1 MKKKLLI
8 VESPSKART
17 IKKYLGSEFNVLAS
31 VGHIKDLPEKEFG
44 VDIAN
49 DFKPKYVTIRGKRSV
64 IKKLREAAK
73 ASESVFLATD
83 PDREGEAIAWHIS
96 NEIKGNNQNVFRVLF
111 NEITKDG
118 VRQGLKNPRG
128 IDLNLVNAQ
137 QARRVLDR
145 IVGYQVSPFLWKT
158 LYSGLSAGR
167 VQSVALRLICERE
180 EEIEN
185 FVPQE
190 YWEIEA
196 EFRTADDIVLN
207 TKLIKIGGKKF
218 KIDNEAS
225 AIEHVEKIKKEKFL
239 IDSIEVKRLKRT
251 PPAPFTT
258 STLQQEAT
266 RKFRFSPSRTM
277 KIAQELYE
285 GVDIGGSPVGLIT
298 YMRTDSVRIASEAV
312 HRVRKFIEENF
323 GDNYLPKSGRQ
334 FKKSRPTVQDAHEA
348 IRPTDVYRT
357 PESIKQYLTDEQYKL
372 YSLIWSR
379 FVGCQMTQA
388 QYEQTVVDIKGGDYL
403 FRYQKSELVF
413 DGYLR
418 VYRETREE
426 TLGRSIAEMGVKEG
440 EKAILESVTP
450 VQKFTEPPPR
460 YTEGTL
466 IRELDNLGIGRPSTY
481 ATIVSTILQRRYV
494 EKKKGVLFP
503 TELGRIVNNILVNGM
518 PEIFNVDFTARME
531 EELDHV
537 ESGHKDWVGVVREFY
552 GPFKKA
558 LDALNEK
565 RREIKS
571 ELQVS
576 TDKRCELC
584 GAPMV
589 IKWSRRGKFLACSN
603 FPRCK
608 NAKPISNG
616 EEEKTCPVCGS
627 KMVLREGKYGKFWAC
642 SRYPECNAT
651 LPYSLNIK
659 CPEEG
664 CDGEIIER
672 RTSKG
677 RIFYGCSK
685 YPDCKFSSWYEP
697 FDMTCPNCGYGIL
710 EKRNDRRGGSYLYC
724 PRCKSKFNEDSG

>member
-49 DFKPKYVTIRGKRSV
+49 DFKPKYVTIKGKRNV

-96 NEIKGNNQNVFRVLF
+96 SEIKGNNQNVFRVLF

-266 RKFRFSPSRTM
+266 RKFHFSPSRTM

-334 FKKSRPTVQDAHEA
+334 FKKSRPTVQDAHE
-348 IRPTDVYRT
+348 
-357 PESIKQYLTDEQYKL
+357 
-372 YSLIWSR
+372 
-379 FVGCQMTQA
+379 
-388 QYEQTVVDIKGGDYL
+388 
-403 FRYQKSELVF
+403 
-413 DGYLR
+413 
-418 VYRETREE
+418 
-426 TLGRSIAEMGVKEG
+426 
-440 EKAILESVTP
+440 
-450 VQKFTEPPPR
+450 
-460 YTEGTL
+460 
-466 IRELDNLGIGRPSTY
+466 
-481 ATIVSTILQRRYV
+481 
-494 EKKKGVLFP
+494 
-503 TELGRIVNNILVNGM
+503 
-518 PEIFNVDFTARME
+518 
-531 EELDHV
+531 
-537 ESGHKDWVGVVREFY
+537 
-552 GPFKKA
+552 
-558 LDALNEK
+558 
-565 RREIKS
+565 
-571 ELQVS
+571 
-576 TDKRCELC
+576 
-584 GAPMV
+584 
-589 IKWSRRGKFLACSN
+589 
-603 FPRCK
+603 
-608 NAKPISNG
+608 
-616 EEEKTCPVCGS
+616 
-627 KMVLREGKYGKFWAC
+627 
-642 SRYPECNAT
+642 
-651 LPYSLNIK
+651 
-659 CPEEG
+659 
-664 CDGEIIER
+664 
-672 RTSKG
+672 
-677 RIFYGCSK
+677 
-685 YPDCKFSSWYEP
+685 
-697 FDMTCPNCGYGIL
+697 
-710 EKRNDRRGGSYLYC
+710 
-724 PRCKSKFNEDSG
+724 